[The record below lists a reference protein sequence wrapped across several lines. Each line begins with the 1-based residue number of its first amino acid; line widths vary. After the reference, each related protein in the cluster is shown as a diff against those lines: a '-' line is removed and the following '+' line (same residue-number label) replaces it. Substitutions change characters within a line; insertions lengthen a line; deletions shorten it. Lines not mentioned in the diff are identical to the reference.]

1 MTVAAIR
8 DLRNALDA
16 IRSEHRSRDPAE
28 PRDDLIADTYQL
40 GKEAV
45 AINIPQFAAVAAMR
59 RAEMEIALVRWSD
72 ALVSVASAREHI
84 DSLAKHEHGVF
95 LLRMEAQA
103 YAGLGQWDDVRQ
115 VCNEGIAI
123 VEPSR
128 EKVSPLTLQ
137 SSYLRFRI
145 GLYELAVRAEIEAGD
160 VEAALRV
167 AELVKCRSLSRTVDS
182 IKAKDGDTHLIDDFR
197 RVCEQI
203 DQVVANGG
211 NADKLFAK
219 RRSLWH
225 LIQISR
231 LARRDLPEGSI
242 SLTHLQRSLA
252 VDEAVVNYFWMDVA
266 RLLVMA
272 FDGSRIEWAT
282 VAVEKNERSKIDQL
296 AAALQSPK
304 PPNSAAQL
312 PDFLTDLLLPSD
324 IRGVLE
330 HKKRLFLSP
339 HRVLHALPL
348 HALRW
353 RGGYLLEAFAV
364 TYVPNMS
371 TLLRCATAPADAD
384 VLAVGV
390 SHSEAPPADSF
401 KPLTDAGREVQDM
414 VDLYGEQRCRPFLEH
429 DATES
434 TLVQLNASGDL
445 KQFGVLHFACHGL
458 NIDSDNPME
467 SKLFLRDSALDGLD
481 IATWQIDAHLVV
493 LSACC
498 SGQRPVAGR
507 GMEELPGDDLFGLQ
521 AAFFAA
527 GADLILSTMWP
538 VDSKSART
546 IALAFHRRL
555 KAGVAA
561 EFALQQAV
569 VEFLEDARTSKSL
582 KRQRPYTWAPFFL
595 AACTRIN

>member
-8 DLRNALDA
+8 NLRNALDA
-16 IRSEHRSRDPAE
+16 IRSEHLSRDPSA
-28 PRDDLIADTYQL
+28 PRDDLIEQTFAL
-40 GKEAV
+40 GEEAL
-45 AINIPQFAAVAAMR
+45 AINIPQFAAVATLR
-59 RAEMEIALVRWSD
+59 RAEMEIALERWSG
-72 ALVSVASAREHI
+72 ALASLAAAREHI
-84 DSLAKHEHGVF
+84 DRLAKHEHGVF

-103 YAGLGQWDDVRQ
+103 YAGLDQWDDVQR

-128 EKVSPLTLQ
+128 SKVSPMTLQ

-145 GLYELAVRAEIEAGD
+145 GLYELAVRAEIKAGD
-160 VEAALRV
+160 VEAALKV
-167 AELVKCRSLSRTVDS
+167 AELVKCRSLSRTVDA
-182 IKAKDGDTHLIDDFR
+182 IGANEGDTHLIDNFR
-197 RVCEQI
+197 KVCRQI
-203 DQVVANGG
+203 DQVVANRG

-231 LARRDLPEGSI
+231 LARRDAPEGPV
-242 SLTHLQRSLA
+242 SLTHLRRSLA
-252 VDEAVVNYFWMDVA
+252 DDEAVVNYFWMDSA

-272 FDGSRIEWAT
+272 FDRNQIQWSTET
-282 VAVEKNERSKIDQL
+282 VDGAHRSKVKEFAD
-296 AAALQSPK
+296 ALQEPR

-312 PDFLTDLLLPSD
+312 PDYFTDFLLPAE
-324 IRGVLE
+324 IRGVLKN
-330 HKKRLFLSP
+330 KKRLLLSP

-348 HALRW
+348 HALPW
-353 RGGYLLEAFAV
+353 GDGYLLEAFAV

-371 TLLRCATAPADAD
+371 TLLRRATAPADGE
-384 VLAVGV
+384 VLALGV
-390 SHSEAPPADSF
+390 SHSDAPAADSF
-401 KPLTDAGREVQDM
+401 KPLTDADGEVRDM

-429 DATES
+429 AATES
-434 TLVQLNASGDL
+434 ALVQLNASGDL
-445 KQFGVLHFACHGL
+445 KRFNVLHFACHGL

-481 IATWQIDAHLVV
+481 IATWQIDANLVV

-527 GADLILSTMWP
+527 GANQILSTMWP
-538 VDSKSART
+538 VDSKSARA

-555 KAGVAA
+555 NAGVAA
-561 EFALQQAV
+561 ELALQQAV
-569 VEFLEDARTSKSL
+569 VEFLGNARASKSL
-582 KRQRPYTWAPFFL
+582 KKQRPYTWAPFFL
-595 AACTRIN
+595 TACARVN